1 MTPGPSTQ
9 AIHAGRPGAEQGM
22 PLLGGPVFAA
32 PFHLRGEIDS
42 APYGYGR
49 DGNPTWTAL
58 ETALGRL
65 DRGISVIFPSGMA
78 AVTAV
83 VLSRLRPGDVLVAS
97 EDGYPGI
104 RELGA
109 EELMPAGVHV
119 RWVPTDT
126 DALVEAAPGATLI
139 WAETPC
145 NPGLRSCDVRAVA
158 EAAHEAGALLAID
171 NTLATPLGMRPL
183 DLGADLAVTSG
194 TKMLSGHSDLLLG
207 VVSARD
213 PDVVLGLR
221 EWRTRTGAIP
231 APFDAW
237 LAHRSLATLG
247 LRLERSSANAR
258 ALAEM
263 LRERD
268 DVTDVRHPS
277 SDPAAV
283 GQMEQ
288 FGPLVSFTLP
298 SADAA
303 QRFLDTAKL
312 VTEATSFGG
321 VESSAERRA
330 RWGTDAVS
338 EGWIRFSA
346 GCEDTA
352 DLLSDVAAALD
363 AARAPA

>member
-1 MTPGPSTQ
+1 MVAMTPGPSTQ
-9 AIHAGRPGAEQGM
+9 AIHAGRPAPEQGM
-22 PLLGGPVFAA
+22 PLLGGPVLAA
-32 PFHLRGEIDS
+32 PFHLRGEIDA

-65 DRGISVIFPSGMA
+65 DRGISVVFPSGMA
-78 AVTAV
+78 AVAAV

-109 EELMPAGVHV
+109 EDLTPAGVHV

-126 DALVEAAPGATLI
+126 AAMVEAARGATLI

-158 EAAHEAGALLAID
+158 EAAHAAGALLAVD

-183 DLGADLAVTSG
+183 DLGADFAVTSG

-207 VVSARD
+207 VVSTRN
-213 PDVVLGLR
+213 PDLVLGLR
-221 EWRTRTGAIP
+221 EWRTRTGSIP

-247 LRLERSSANAR
+247 LRLERSSANAQ
-258 ALAEM
+258 ALAEL

-277 SDPAAV
+277 FDPVATA
-283 GQMEQ
+283 QMDQ

-298 SADAA
+298 SAGAP
-303 QRFLDTAKL
+303 RRCLDPAKR
-312 VTEATSFGG
+312 VAEATSFGG

-338 EGWIRFSA
+338 AGWIRFSA

-352 DLLSDVAAALD
+352 DLLADVAAALD
-363 AARAPA
+363 AVR